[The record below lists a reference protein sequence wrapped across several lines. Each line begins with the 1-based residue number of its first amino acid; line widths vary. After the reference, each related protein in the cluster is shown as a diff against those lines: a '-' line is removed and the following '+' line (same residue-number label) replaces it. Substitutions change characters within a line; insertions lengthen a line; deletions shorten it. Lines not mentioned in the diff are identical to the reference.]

1 MAWPSQ
7 FRLGDVVKPAR
18 VNLALEGLEVSSR
31 AVYTAKRGREL
42 STITSM
48 PIGTLITNEI
58 KDSAGTEVEFTRL
71 SSGDR
76 KSEFAKIGESPALP
90 NRLNIAHQE
99 SGSGLSRRRRSV
111 IRFDRTTAGEVDT
124 TIPVKCSVY
133 VVADLPIG
141 NLSATTAPKVVI
153 AELMSFMASLGAS
166 TTILYDCTGTGAA
179 VLLDGSY

>member
-1 MAWPSQ
+1 
-7 FRLGDVVKPAR
+7 
-18 VNLALEGLEVSSR
+18 
-31 AVYTAKRGREL
+31 
-42 STITSM
+42 M
-48 PIGTLITNEI
+48 PIGTLVTNEI
-58 KDSAGTEVEFTRL
+58 KDSAGTEVEFVRL

-76 KSEFAKIGESPALP
+76 KSEFAKIGETPALP

-111 IRFDRTTAGEVDT
+111 IRFDRTSAGEIDT
-124 TIPVKCSVY
+124 TQNVKSSFY

-141 NLSATTAPKVVI
+141 NLSAMTAPKVCL
-153 AELMSFMASLGAS
+153 AELISFLASLGAS